1 MLSMKER
8 MIRGMTYR
16 GDEELWEDMRRVRR
30 LLRTYNNTG
39 EDEFEYRTQLLKE
52 MLGSIGEHIY
62 IEPNFRCDYGSQITI
77 GNHFYAN
84 FDCVILDVCP
94 VTIGNHVLLG
104 PQVGI
109 YTASHPIDARVR
121 ADMLEYGSPVT
132 IGDDV
137 WIGGHAVIN
146 GGVEIG
152 SGSIIG
158 SGSVVTKS
166 IPAGVIAVG
175 NPCRVIREITQED
188 AAYWQKQRAELEQAA
203 GLPR

>member
-77 GNHFYAN
+77 GNYFYAN

-109 YTASHPIDARVR
+109 YTPSHPIDAGVR
-121 ADMLEYGSPVT
+121 ADMLEYGSPVI

>member
-77 GNHFYAN
+77 GNYFYAN

-94 VTIGNHVLLG
+94 VTIGDHVLLG

-109 YTASHPIDARVR
+109 YTPSHPIDAGVR

-137 WIGGHAVIN
+137 WIGGHAAIN

-166 IPAGVIAVG
+166 IPAGVIAAG
-175 NPCRVIREITQED
+175 NPCRVIRKITQED

>member
-109 YTASHPIDARVR
+109 YTPSHPIDARVR

-158 SGSVVTKS
+158 SGSMVTKS

>member
-39 EDEFEYRTQLLKE
+39 KDEFEYRTQLLKE

-94 VTIGNHVLLG
+94 VTIGDHVLLG

-109 YTASHPIDARVR
+109 YTPSHPIDAGVR

>member
-1 MLSMKER
+1 
-8 MIRGMTYR
+8 
-16 GDEELWEDMRRVRR
+16 
-30 LLRTYNNTG
+30 
-39 EDEFEYRTQLLKE
+39 
-52 MLGSIGEHIY
+52 
-62 IEPNFRCDYGSQITI
+62 
-77 GNHFYAN
+77 
-84 FDCVILDVCP
+84 
-94 VTIGNHVLLG
+94 
-104 PQVGI
+104 
-109 YTASHPIDARVR
+109 
-121 ADMLEYGSPVT
+121 MLEYGSPVI

>member
-8 MIRGMTYR
+8 MIRGMPYR
-16 GDEELWEDMRRVRR
+16 GDEELREDMRKIRR

-62 IEPNFRCDYGSQITI
+62 IEPNFRCDYGSNITI

-109 YTASHPIDARVR
+109 YTPAHPIDARVR
-121 ADMLEYGSPVT
+121 ADMLEYGSPVA

-146 GGVEIG
+146 VVVEIG

-166 IPAGVIAVG
+166 IPAGVIAAG

-188 AAYWQKQRAELEQAA
+188 TAYWEQQRAELEREMA
-203 GLPR
+203 LPR

>member
-109 YTASHPIDARVR
+109 YTPSHPIDARVR

>member
-30 LLRTYNNTG
+30 LLRTYNSTG

-94 VTIGNHVLLG
+94 VTIGDHVLLG

-109 YTASHPIDARVR
+109 YTPSHPIDAGVR

-166 IPAGVIAVG
+166 IPAGVIAAG

>member
-1 MLSMKER
+1 MLSTKER

-16 GDEELWEDMRRVRR
+16 GDEELWEDMRRIRR

-109 YTASHPIDARVR
+109 YTPSHPIDAGVR

-203 GLPR
+203 GPPR

>member
-77 GNHFYAN
+77 GNYFYAN
-84 FDCVILDVCP
+84 FDCVILDVCS

-109 YTASHPIDARVR
+109 YTPSHPIDAEVR

>member
-109 YTASHPIDARVR
+109 YTPSHPIDAGVR
-121 ADMLEYGSPVT
+121 ADMLEYGSPVI

>member
-94 VTIGNHVLLG
+94 VTIGSHVLLG

-152 SGSIIG
+152 GGSIIG

-166 IPAGVIAVG
+166 IPAGVIAAG

-188 AAYWQKQRAELEQAA
+188 TAYWQKQKAELEQAA

>member
-109 YTASHPIDARVR
+109 YTPAHPIDARVR
-121 ADMLEYGSPVT
+121 ADMLEYGSPVA

-166 IPAGVIAVG
+166 IPAGVIAAG

-188 AAYWQKQRAELEQAA
+188 AAYWEQQRAELEREMA
-203 GLPR
+203 LPR

>member
-77 GNHFYAN
+77 GNYFYAN

-109 YTASHPIDARVR
+109 YTPSHPIDAEVR

-166 IPAGVIAVG
+166 IPAGVIAAG

>member
-8 MIRGMTYR
+8 MIRGMPYR
-16 GDEELWEDMRRVRR
+16 GDEELWEDRRKVRR
-30 LLRTYNNTG
+30 LLRTYNTTG

-62 IEPNFRCDYGSQITI
+62 IEPNFRCDYGSNITI
-77 GNHFYAN
+77 GSHFYAN

-94 VTIGNHVLLG
+94 VTIGSHVLLG

-109 YTASHPIDARVR
+109 YTASHPIDAGVR

-152 SGSIIG
+152 GGSIIG

-166 IPAGVIAVG
+166 IPAGVIAAG

>member
-8 MIRGMTYR
+8 MIRGMSYR
-16 GDEELWEDMRRVRR
+16 GDEELWEDMRKIRR

-39 EDEFEYRTQLLKE
+39 EDEFEYRTRLLKE

-62 IEPNFRCDYGSQITI
+62 IEPNFRCDYGSNITI
-77 GNHFYAN
+77 GSHFYAN

-94 VTIGNHVLLG
+94 VTIGSHVLLG

-152 SGSIIG
+152 GGSIIG

-166 IPAGVIAVG
+166 IPAGVIAAG

-188 AAYWQKQRAELEQAA
+188 TAYWQKQKAELEQAA